1 MKLILRENMEGKGN
15 AGEIIEVKSGFA
27 RNYLLPRGFAYLATE
42 KNMKIY
48 EKEKLLKAKKIEQ
61 LLLET
66 EKFKVEMEKI
76 SLTAVVKVGEDDKL
90 FGSVTTHTISDLLK
104 EKGYDINHRKVII
117 DEPIKELGIYEV
129 GIDIGSGIVARVKVW
144 VVKE

>member
-1 MKLILRENMEGKGN
+1 MKVILRENMEGKGT

-27 RNYLLPRGFAYLATE
+27 RNYLLPRGFAYLASE

-48 EKEKLLKAKKIEQ
+48 EKEKLQKAKNMEQ

-66 EKFKVEMEKI
+66 EKSKVEMEKI